1 MGRSDIFLLSGNLL
15 SYCEPGIL
23 IIVPFHTSVACLCDQ
38 PQMKHQGSESLV
50 GFPGRSIAHTLL
62 PSAPVEGR
70 VLCATPSGRTQEAR
84 AVMPLPLLLCTLL
97 ARMDVS
103 HEYSYKLNLM
113 SPSSKASNS
122 WLITG
127 PLTHMTSKQSVF
139 FFLDFGE
146 QECSFLTFNFRTI
159 KVLPQPSICISF
171 PRFHNTNV
179 ITSLLYSTTY
189 LIVSVT
195 IQIFNCFSSF

>member
-1 MGRSDIFLLSGNLL
+1 MGCCDIFLLSGNLL

-38 PQMKHQGSESLV
+38 PQIKHQGSESLV
-50 GFPGRSIAHTLL
+50 GFPGRNILAS
-62 PSAPVEGR
+62 VEGR

-84 AVMPLPLLLCTLL
+84 TVMPFLLLLCMLL
-97 ARMDVS
+97 TWMDVS

-171 PRFHNTNV
+171 PRFHDTNV
-179 ITSLLYSTTY
+179 ITSLLYSTMY

-195 IQIFNCFSSF
+195 K